1 MSRDV
6 PPARATTVTVAAVL
20 VGVTGV
26 GFLGLAV
33 GSLAAGHAGFS
44 GGVALMLALYGL
56 LVLGVAALLWRGVG
70 AGLGLGVAVSLL
82 HVLVFA
88 SLAHHEFAWVALT
101 ACGVAVA
108 TLVLLLAPAS
118 RRSLGRY

>member
-56 LVLGVAALLWRGVG
+56 LVLGVA
-70 AGLGLGVAVSLL
+70 VSLL
-82 HVLVFA
+82 LVLVFA